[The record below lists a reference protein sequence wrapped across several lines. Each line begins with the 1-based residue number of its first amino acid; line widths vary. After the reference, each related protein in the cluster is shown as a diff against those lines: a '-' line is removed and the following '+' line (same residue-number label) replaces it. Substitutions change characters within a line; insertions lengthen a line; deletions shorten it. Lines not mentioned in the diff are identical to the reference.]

1 MPALTRIVRLIC
13 FQYNDSHKRS
23 ASIQDGITLIIYAM
37 EYLDDSLANPIMM
50 IVIWD
55 IRRLAN
61 VRPPESSEQK

>member
-1 MPALTRIVRLIC
+1 
-13 FQYNDSHKRS
+13 
-23 ASIQDGITLIIYAM
+23 M